1 MKVYEKTLSLIVDDY
16 NQKYS
21 RDIHYFVIMF
31 FLVFCFFISGFD
43 FLLLYFA
50 YILSFNILKNS
61 KQYDFQIKIIK
72 NSDM

>member
-31 FLVFCFFISGFD
+31 FLVFWFFMSGFD

-50 YILSFNILKNS
+50 SILSFNILKNS

-72 NSDM
+72 ISDM